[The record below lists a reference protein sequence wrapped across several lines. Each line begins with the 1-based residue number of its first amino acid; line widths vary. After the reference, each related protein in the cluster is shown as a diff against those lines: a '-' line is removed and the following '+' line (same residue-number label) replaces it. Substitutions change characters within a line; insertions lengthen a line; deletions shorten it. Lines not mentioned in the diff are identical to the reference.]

1 MQNNTMRS
9 DMFFVCREIAHEIT
23 ISHMVHLGF
32 TIMKENHKS
41 ITFHNGHIL
50 EQMTEVRN

>member
-1 MQNNTMRS
+1 MRS

-32 TIMKENHKS
+32 SIMEEDHKS